1 MKTNISQFIFICRFN
16 VRQTLKKNKYFYS
29 LYKEPIRF
37 MNSLKICLISFD
49 NWHYDSYI
57 IEALKRK
64 NIDAYHIK
72 LGAYQHADLR
82 TRILNFLSKVFLG
95 TNPKNIKKQEYI
107 LEQLQKHGQHDQIL
121 VINPNVIDLAYHK
134 KIKEY
139 TKEYNAYLYDSL
151 HRCPVDEL
159 LEAHLFDTIY
169 SFDIEDCVNNG
180 FILMNNYIYFDKPK
194 EFILPKY
201 DVLTVSSFDKR
212 FPIFNRI
219 AFQLKEHNLSFKF
232 LFVSR
237 NIRYKTFKYN
247 LKRILKQK
255 FNMLIEKSIRFQ
267 SKKIPLKKLLDLY
280 TETKIIV
287 DIVQG
292 NQSGLSFRVF
302 EAMGLQKKI
311 ITNNPN
317 VKNYN
322 FYNPNNILVIDKEL
336 QFDTSFFETDYTP
349 IPDAIYNQY
358 TIDSWVNV
366 IFKLK

>member
-1 MKTNISQFIFICRFN
+1 
-16 VRQTLKKNKYFYS
+16 
-29 LYKEPIRF
+29 

-57 IEALKRK
+57 IAALKRK
-64 NIDAYHIK
+64 NIEAYHIK
-72 LGAYQHADLR
+72 LGAYKHANLR
-82 TRILNFLSKVFLG
+82 AQILNFFSKVFLG
-95 TNPKNIKKQEYI
+95 ANPKHIKKQEYI

-121 VINPNVIDLAYHK
+121 VINPNVIDLEYHK

-151 HRCPVDEL
+151 HRCPVDDL
-159 LEAHLFDTIY
+159 LNANLFDTIY
-169 SFDIEDCVNNG
+169 SFDPEDCRNNN
-180 FILMNNYIYFDKPK
+180 FIQMNNYIYFEKP
-194 EFILPKY
+194 ETIPVPKY

-219 AFQLKEHNLSFKF
+219 AFQLKEKNISFKF

-237 NIRYKTFKYN
+237 NIGYKTFKYN
-247 LKRILKQK
+247 LKMMVKKK
-255 FNMLIEKSIRFQ
+255 FDMLIEKSIQFQ
-267 SKKIPLKKLLDLY
+267 SKKIPLKKLLELY
-280 TETKIIV
+280 TETRIIV

-292 NQSGLSFRVF
+292 NQSGLSFRIF
-302 EAMGLQKKI
+302 EAIGLQKKI

-317 VKNYN
+317 IKNYN
-322 FYNPNNILVIDKEL
+322 FYNPNNIMVIDEEL
-336 QFDTSFFETDYTP
+336 SFDTTFFDTDYSP
-349 IPDAIYNQY
+349 IPKEIYNQY